1 MSDRQGRIIAVLAAA
16 AFSLARFSQ
25 PDPATGQVLE
35 KMDKA
40 ETGAGAAAH
49 AGHGEHHHLHLPLGE
64 AVCAPNFTYDQ
75 GALGPRSWPGQCS
88 LGQMQSPIDIAQA
101 EKLPVDGLKF
111 AYQPTDLDI
120 VNDCNEYRIL
130 LKFPDNYWLTV
141 GKKPYDLAELHFR
154 EPGEN
159 SVNGKRP
166 RMSMQFVHFSV
177 EGVFL
182 VVEVPIVAGKENP
195 TIRTLWEH
203 LPAPGKESRV
213 AGVQINPADLLPS
226 DHSFYRF
233 PGSLTTPI
241 CNEVVTWYL
250 LRNPVELSPDQIQ
263 EYAKHYHNTARP
275 IQPLN
280 GRPVVQGQ

>member
-1 MSDRQGRIIAVLAAA
+1 MSDRGARIIATLAGAA
-16 AFSLARFSQ
+16 LSLARLSQ
-25 PDPATGQVLE
+25 PAPAVGQVIE
-35 KMDKA
+35 KMEKV
-40 ETGAGAAAH
+40 EPGEH

-64 AVCAPNFTYDQ
+64 AACAPKFTYDR
-75 GALGPRSWPGQCS
+75 GALGPGSWPGLCG
-88 LGQMQSPIDIAQA
+88 LGKMQAPIDISQA

-111 AYQPTDLDI
+111 AYRASDLDI
-120 VNDCNEYRIL
+120 INDCNEYRVL

-141 GKKPYDLAELHFR
+141 GKKPYNLTEFHFR

-159 SVNGKRP
+159 AVNGKRP
-166 RMSMQFVHFSV
+166 RMSIQFVHFSP

-195 TIRTLWEH
+195 VIRTLWKH
-203 LPAPGKESRV
+203 LPAPGKESKV
-213 AGVQINPADLLPS
+213 PGVRINPADLLPA

-233 PGSLTTPI
+233 PGSLTTPN
-241 CNEVVTWYL
+241 CNEVVSWYVL
-250 LRNPVELSPDQIQ
+250 KNPIELSEAQIR

-280 GRPVVQGQ
+280 GRPVVESQ